1 MLGVL
6 AGFATIGIIIGV
18 GFLLAQ
24 LRILDVTA
32 QAVLSRVAF
41 YVASPALMV
50 TVLGRTDI
58 HRLLS
63 ANLIASLGSVVV
75 TATIAALLARLVWKR
90 SSGDTVIACFC
101 AAYVNA
107 GNLGLPIAAYAL
119 GDAALI
125 APMLLAQL
133 LVLQPSGLT
142 VLDSITHVPHPG
154 TSRSRLFLIRL
165 SRPFRNPLAIGSLIG
180 LGLALTGTT
189 LPVAINAPLTLVG
202 GMAVPSM
209 LLAYGISLRL
219 GGRRPTR
226 RRRTAAPG
234 GPPGRPQA
242 RPAADRGL
250 SDRGVPGRTLGARP
264 ARGHGHRG
272 TADRSERLHVRHALP
287 AWGAARPGRDLRR
300 DHPQRAGDLVD
311 HLAAQLSSA
320 GSKSL
325 GSTSTIQLPV
335 LSRITASIPYGR
347 SAGSCR
353 NVTPLPLSSSKA
365 R

>member
-1 MLGVL
+1 VLGVL

-219 GGRRPTR
+219 GGR
-226 RRRTAAPG
+226 PG
-234 GPPGRPQA
+234 GAEPPPQVGLLVVLKLVLQPIVA
-242 RPAADRGL
+242 YLIGAYLVGL
-250 SDRGVPGRTLGARP
+250 SGHDLLAVTVIAALPTAQNVFTFAMRYQRGVLLARDVIFVATILSVP
-264 ARGHGHRG
+264 AILLI
-272 TADRSERLHVRHALP
+272 TWL
-287 AWGAARPGRDLRR
+287 
-300 DHPQRAGDLVD
+300 
-311 HLAAQLSSA
+311 LS
-320 GSKSL
+320 
-325 GSTSTIQLPV
+325 
-335 LSRITASIPYGR
+335 
-347 SAGSCR
+347 
-353 NVTPLPLSSSKA
+353 
-365 R
+365 